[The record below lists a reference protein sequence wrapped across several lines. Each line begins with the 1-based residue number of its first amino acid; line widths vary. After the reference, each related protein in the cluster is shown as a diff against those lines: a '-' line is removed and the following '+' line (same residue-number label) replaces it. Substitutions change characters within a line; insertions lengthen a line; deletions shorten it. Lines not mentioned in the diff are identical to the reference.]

1 MRLCACVVVKFLFSF
16 LFCFVLFFFY
26 AGAHRSFYRRI
37 RYFASKVYV
46 KQVTHNELRV
56 FSQHNTICQTELLLV
71 ILSLPFIRPDFSV
84 LLTDLNER
92 IR

>member
-1 MRLCACVVVKFLFSF
+1 MCCREVSFFF
-16 LFCFVLFFFY
+16 LFCFGFFLRWS
-26 AGAHRSFYRRI
+26 HRSFYRRI

-46 KQVTHNELRV
+46 KQVTYNELRV
-56 FSQHNTICQTELLLV
+56 FSQRNTI
-71 ILSLPFIRPDFSV
+71 LSNPRTLIFATTPCYFVTALIRPDFSV